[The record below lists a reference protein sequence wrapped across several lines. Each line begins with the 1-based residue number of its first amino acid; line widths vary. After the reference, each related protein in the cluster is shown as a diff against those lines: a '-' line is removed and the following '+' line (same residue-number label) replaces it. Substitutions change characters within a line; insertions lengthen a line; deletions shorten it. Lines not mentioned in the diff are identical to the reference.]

1 MLTLRTIAELREHLN
16 ARSDAT
22 IGLVPTM
29 GALHEGHLSLLRLA
43 AADNDIVVISL
54 FVNPTQFAANED
66 LSTYPRDEA
75 RDARLAAAAGATIL
89 FAPSAEEIYPDG
101 FATVVEVSGLTEPL
115 CGATRGSQHFRGVTT
130 VVAKLFNIVG
140 PDNAYFGQKDAQQVV
155 VIKRMVRD
163 LDFPVHIVVG
173 PTVREPDG
181 LAMSSRNAYLDAK
194 ARERALGLSRALASA
209 QSTLDAGTRDAR
221 TVAAAARTTLAEHG
235 IEPEYTELVAPETLI
250 PVEVVD
256 DDVLLAIAARVG
268 SARLIDNAI
277 LKPRK

>member
-1 MLTLRTIAELREHLN
+1 LREHLN